1 MIAAGAQIHAES
13 LLWTLKRYTLF
24 NGVLFAFGREIHLV
38 KFTELVSLS
47 VKCAAFGFKEQL
59 GLTIP
64 ALSLSP

>member
-24 NGVLFAFGREIHLV
+24 NSVLFAFGREIHLV

-47 VKCAAFGFKEQL
+47 VKCAAFGFKL
-59 GLTIP
+59 GLMIP